1 MKVLLVASEV
11 APIIKL
17 GGLGDVTGSLPIALE
32 KIGVNVDVVVPYFPI
47 AKFTE
52 KVFKSLEL
60 NIPFN
65 EETVKVEVY
74 KTKLPNSNVD
84 TFLLKNDK
92 YFTLGG
98 TNAFANNISE
108 TEMFTFFD
116 RAVVELIKQQFNTY
130 DIVHCNDWHTGL
142 ITHLLKDELPDSRP
156 HTLFTIHN
164 LLYQGIAGSKLVQE
178 VGIVPGAH
186 PLIDWDIQ
194 DGDINLMLQGV
205 TSSDYINTVSP
216 TYAKEILTE
225 EYARDMA
232 DVLKA
237 REGRLSGIING
248 IDYNQL
254 PRNYDVSNWKKE
266 KAIIKENVRKKLGMD
281 LSDKPLYSY
290 ISRLDPNQKG
300 TDILYAVIPELLRDG
315 GQFILLGTGDKGWE
329 EKFAQLP
336 EEVSSKYDNVSKGD
350 VSVNIKFDT
359 ALANEIYQA
368 SDFFIV
374 PSKYEPCGLTQMI
387 AMWYGTLPIV
397 RNTGGLKD
405 SVSNGVT
412 GFVFDDYSGESLLEA
427 MKKSFKMY
435 DTRDHDL
442 MVQNAMRT
450 DLSWERSAQ
459 EYKKLYERMLE
470 EKPHVQT
477 GSIVSLS

>member
-84 TFLLKNDK
+84 SFLLKNDK

-130 DIVHCNDWHTGL
+130 DIVHCNDWHAGL

-266 KAIIKENVRKKLGMD
+266 KAIIKENVRKKLGMG

-450 DLSWERSAQ
+450 VLSWERSAQ

>member
-130 DIVHCNDWHTGL
+130 DIVHCNDWHAGL

-232 DVLKA
+232 DVLTA
-237 REGRLSGIING
+237 REHRFSCIIH
-248 IDYNQL
+248 
-254 PRNYDVSNWKKE
+254 
-266 KAIIKENVRKKLGMD
+266 
-281 LSDKPLYSY
+281 
-290 ISRLDPNQKG
+290 
-300 TDILYAVIPELLRDG
+300 
-315 GQFILLGTGDKGWE
+315 
-329 EKFAQLP
+329 
-336 EEVSSKYDNVSKGD
+336 
-350 VSVNIKFDT
+350 NIF
-359 ALANEIYQA
+359 Y
-368 SDFFIV
+368 
-374 PSKYEPCGLTQMI
+374 
-387 AMWYGTLPIV
+387 
-397 RNTGGLKD
+397 
-405 SVSNGVT
+405 
-412 GFVFDDYSGESLLEA
+412 
-427 MKKSFKMY
+427 
-435 DTRDHDL
+435 
-442 MVQNAMRT
+442 
-450 DLSWERSAQ
+450 
-459 EYKKLYERMLE
+459 
-470 EKPHVQT
+470 
-477 GSIVSLS
+477 

>member
-84 TFLLKNDK
+84 SFLLKNDK

-130 DIVHCNDWHTGL
+130 DIVHCNDWHAGL

-266 KAIIKENVRKKLGMD
+266 KAIIKENVRKKLGMG

-405 SVSNGVT
+405 SVANGVT

-427 MKKSFKMY
+427 IRKSFKIY

>member
-266 KAIIKENVRKKLGMD
+266 KAIIKENVRKKLGMG

>member
-84 TFLLKNDK
+84 SFLLKNDK